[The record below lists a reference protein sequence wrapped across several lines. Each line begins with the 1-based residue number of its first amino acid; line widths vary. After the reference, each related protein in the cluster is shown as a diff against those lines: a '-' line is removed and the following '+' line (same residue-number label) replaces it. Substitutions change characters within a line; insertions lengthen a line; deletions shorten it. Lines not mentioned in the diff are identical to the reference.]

1 MHVRGLPHVQ
11 EKAAPWCR
19 GGQEIRVTARGCDHR
34 QGRQMPNFET
44 RGLLLSGSLAP
55 LLDPAP
61 SIRRRLVG
69 A

>member
-1 MHVRGLPHVQ
+1 MGAREGSPTRAR
-11 EKAAPWCR
+11 KGR